1 MPTLDE
7 EKEQPTTFA
16 IKTACVLFP
25 GPVFTFRAFKQS
37 APRSLRAIAEAE
49 FREAITILEN
59 SGFGKVCSLRIPRTA
74 NPVTVFV
81 KKDPDS
87 ITWPYNHALHT
98 SGVPPKIPFAAT
110 SRYYPCHL
118 NTVRIKRLCTIGFLH
133 WLMVFLTIDKN
144 FNYLSLQSNFLVPF
158 WLTVFLP
165 INKNLISY
173 LFNPMF
179 AFHYLLFSL

>member
-7 EKEQPTTFA
+7 EKEQPTTFP

-49 FREAITILEN
+49 FREAITILED

-87 ITWPYNHALHT
+87 ITWPYN
-98 SGVPPKIPFAAT
+98 
-110 SRYYPCHL
+110 
-118 NTVRIKRLCTIGFLH
+118 LCTQAEFRQRYHLPPHRGITHAIKTQLESKGYVQSGF
-133 WLMVFLTIDKN
+133 FTE
-144 FNYLSLQSNFLVPF
+144 
-158 WLTVFLP
+158 
-165 INKNLISY
+165 
-173 LFNPMF
+173 
-179 AFHYLLFSL
+179 